1 MLSPPAAQGPTATA
15 IKPLAII
22 VADDVEEIVRLLQQY
37 LEDAGHTVACV
48 STGHEV
54 IRLLRKQ
61 HFDLVITD
69 VLMPDGDGLDVIVAT
84 KRDYSRT
91 RVLAISGGG
100 KYMVAGDCLRIAKGV
115 GAHGLLL
122 KPFNR
127 QQLLAAV
134 EQVTRG

>member
-1 MLSPPAAQGPTATA
+1 MLSPPAAQGPTAAAT
-15 IKPLAII
+15 KPLAII

-37 LEDAGHTVACV
+37 LEDAGHKVACV

-54 IRLLRKQ
+54 IRLLRQQ

-69 VLMPDGDGLDVIVAT
+69 VLMPDGDGLDVIVAA
-84 KRDYSRT
+84 KRDYSGT

-100 KYMVAGDCLRIAKGV
+100 KYMVARDCLRIAKGV

-127 QQLLAAV
+127 QQLLSAV

>member
-1 MLSPPAAQGPTATA
+1 MLSPPAAKGSSETVN
-15 IKPLAII
+15 KPLAII

-37 LEDAGHTVACV
+37 LEDEGHKVSCV

-61 HFDLVITD
+61 HYDLVITD
-69 VLMPDGDGLDVIVAT
+69 VLMPDGDGLDVIVAA
-84 KRDYSRT
+84 KRDFAGT

-134 EQVTRG
+134 EQATRT